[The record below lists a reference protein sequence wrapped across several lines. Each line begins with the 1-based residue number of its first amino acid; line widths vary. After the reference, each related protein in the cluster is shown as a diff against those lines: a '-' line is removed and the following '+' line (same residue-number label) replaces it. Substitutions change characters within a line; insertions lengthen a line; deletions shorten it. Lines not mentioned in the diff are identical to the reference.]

1 MYDFNWKRKHK
12 RTPPPDSKA
21 GPSWVRASEA
31 LRGCTELFDSCVE
44 KASSGDRVEPR
55 LNAVLDLTPADY
67 TGGRRAARDP
77 TTYVGFNV
85 FALDCI
91 AILGQDF
98 QSERE
103 LRRHVRDKNLLLFD
117 PGLSAELGRAALPAE
132 IKQDEEDL
140 AAKEAEGADGQ
151 GTKSKEDVKA
161 ELDGLTTLKKLK
173 TRAVKAGVDAA
184 ALDKVVNEAQ
194 DDPKPAVR
202 ELILEAEMSTAAA
215 SGAAGDSIA
224 AFVEGLGAPPADA
237 KALAETLQGKGVATP
252 AALLA
257 KAPTEE
263 QLQALGVPQH
273 SGDARPAACKR
284 LLFSLGWPCSHRS
297 VLSQG
302 GVLGA
307 AQGAEGEGHGAGV
320 GRGEQE
326 KRQRARPGRAAQA
339 PHHGQA
345 AVHLAGGRGCRRGV
359 RRGLAP
365 AERGEGRDGCGADT
379 MADARDQRSQGLC
392 PRTGPPASA
401 RGQRRE
407 VKRTRSF
414 SCCSQE
420 NL

>member
-12 RTPPPDSKA
+12 RNPPPDSKA

-55 LNAVLDLTPADY
+55 LNAVLDLAPADY

-103 LRRHVRDKNLLLFD
+103 LRRQVRDKNLLLFD
-117 PGLSAELGRAALPAE
+117 PGLRAELGRAALPAE

-151 GTKSKEDVKA
+151 GEKSKEDVKA

-202 ELILEAEMSTAAA
+202 ELILEAEMSAAAAA

-252 AALLA
+252 AELLA

-273 SGDARPAACKR
+273 SGTHDRLQTSNVANKR
-284 LLFSLGWPCSHRS
+284 QTSKVEVGWRCSHRS

-326 KRQRARPGRAAQA
+326 ERQRARPGRAAQA
-339 PHHGQA
+339 LHHGQA
-345 AVHLAGGRGCRRGV
+345 GVHLAGGRSSSRGV
-359 RRGLAP
+359 RRGLAA
-365 AERGEGRDGCGADT
+365 AERGEG
-379 MADARDQRSQGLC
+379 
-392 PRTGPPASA
+392 
-401 RGQRRE
+401 
-407 VKRTRSF
+407 
-414 SCCSQE
+414 
-420 NL
+420 

>member
-1 MYDFNWKRKHK
+1 VSFESNRISGTTILPWHRSMYDFNWKRKHK
-12 RTPPPDSKA
+12 RNPAPDSIKKVA

-55 LNAVLDLTPADY
+55 LNAVLDLAPADY

-202 ELILEAEMSTAAA
+202 ELILEAEMSTVAA

-252 AALLA
+252 AELLA

-273 SGDARPAACKR
+273 SGTHDR
-284 LLFSLGWPCSHRS
+284 LPTYCVTWWRCSHRS

-302 GVLGA
+302 CVLGA
-307 AQGAEGEGHGAGV
+307 AQGAEGEGYGAGV

-326 KRQRARPGRAAQA
+326 ERQRARPGRAAQA
-339 PHHGQA
+339 LHNGQA
-345 AVHLAGGRGCRRGV
+345 AVHLAGGRSSSRGV
-359 RRGLAP
+359 RRGLAA
-365 AERGEGRDGCGADT
+365 AERGEG
-379 MADARDQRSQGLC
+379 
-392 PRTGPPASA
+392 
-401 RGQRRE
+401 
-407 VKRTRSF
+407 
-414 SCCSQE
+414 
-420 NL
+420 